1 MPLGSAQVHHPSLS
15 QWLRHARLAKSDVP
29 TRLVPT
35 RLRRYTD
42 FPHDRR
48 SQAYARRYTP
58 RFATLAPGV
67 RSQTLVVP
75 SATAL
80 RAATSATSTT
90 WFPEIL
96 SPECQMPR
104 NHRLAC
110 PLRGAMLLRISSI
123 LARRERSPPSLR
135 GGSFLACL
143 YAPSDERRSLA
154 AGSRLC
160 LEFLAPARNSE
171 KTVSQPRHEVARSSL
186 AHVSSSGLLRD
197 SWSRSLAPRNHR
209 LACPTRGAKVRSPRP
224 PATPSLR

>member
-1 MPLGSAQVHHPSLS
+1 MPLGSDKVHYHSLS
-15 QWLRHARLAKSDVP
+15 QWLRHARLAKSDAP

-48 SQAYARRYTP
+48 SQA
-58 RFATLAPGV
+58 
-67 RSQTLVVP
+67 TLVVALLSSP
-75 SATAL
+75 RSL
-80 RAATSATSTT
+80 RAFGRRRSWCPRPRHYVLRPRPRLRRS
-90 WFPEIL
+90 
-96 SPECQMPR
+96 SPGSEAPNVKCR
-104 NHRLAC
+104 AITASH
-110 PLRGAMLLRISSI
+110 
-123 LARRERSPPSLR
+123 ARHAAV
-135 GGSFLACL
+135 GSFESLAFSL
-143 YAPSDERRSLA
+143 AESASRRSLA

-197 SWSRSLAPRNHR
+197 SRSRSLAPRIHR